1 MRTIFFQCNFT
12 KDLNRDNKVSIHL
25 LLTEEGKLNALPSG
39 DGKHTQNE
47 SDQTAPYVDREYD
60 LNGFKVNLQQLVL
73 RVH

>member
-1 MRTIFFQCNFT
+1 M
-12 KDLNRDNKVSIHL
+12 SIHL

-47 SDQTAPYVDREYD
+47 SDHTAPYVDREYD